1 MDRAPIL
8 VHRISPS
15 GGRRVVIRVRGVD
28 TVLGVA
34 YSDRDLIEFLRRIDI
49 PDPDELVLGDSEVIA
64 WQGGRPHVYE
74 DSEEPPPEDGG

>member
-28 TVLGVA
+28 TVLGTA
-34 YSDRDLIEFLRRIDI
+34 YSDRDLIEFLRRIDL
-49 PDPDELVLGDSEVIA
+49 PDPEDMVLGDSPTIG
-64 WQGGRPHVYE
+64 WQGGQPHVYA
-74 DSEEPPPEDGG
+74 EPDDA

>member
-1 MDRAPIL
+1 MEQAPIL

-15 GGRRVVIRVRGVD
+15 GGRRVVIRIRGID

-34 YSDRDLIEFLRRIDI
+34 HSDRDLIEFLRRIEV

-74 DSEEPPPEDGG
+74 ETDGS

>member
-1 MDRAPIL
+1 MEHAPIL

-34 YSDRDLIEFLRRIDI
+34 HSDADLIEFLRRIDL
-49 PDPDELVLGDSEVIA
+49 PDADDLVRGDSEAIA

-74 DSEEPPPEDGG
+74 ADSEAAGP

>member
-1 MDRAPIL
+1 MESAPIL

-15 GGRRVVIRVRGVD
+15 GGRRVVIRVRGID

-34 YSDRDLIEFLRRIDI
+34 HSDRDLIEFLRRIDL

-64 WQGGRPHVYE
+64 WQGGRPHVYA
-74 DSEEPPPEDGG
+74 EPDDG

>member
-1 MDRAPIL
+1 MEYAPIL

-15 GGRRVVIRVRGVD
+15 GGRRVVIRVRGID

-49 PDPDELVLGDSEVIA
+49 PDPDDLVHGDSEVIA
-64 WQGGRPHVYE
+64 WQGGKPHVYA
-74 DSEEPPPEDGG
+74 EPDEA